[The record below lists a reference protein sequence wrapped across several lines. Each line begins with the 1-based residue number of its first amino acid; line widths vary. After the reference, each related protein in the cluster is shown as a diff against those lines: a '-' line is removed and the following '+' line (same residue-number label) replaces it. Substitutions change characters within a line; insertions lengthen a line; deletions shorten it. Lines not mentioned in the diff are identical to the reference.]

1 MSDQAAVWKF
11 AFGVLVLVFCAV
23 AFVVRKGAPPVAAVP
38 AAVSSQAVPAPVPLA
53 PASAPP
59 AMLEPAPADISD
71 VQEMP
76 VRIRIS
82 LHEAPVVKVHRATR
96 HVARRIIHRKP
107 HRASPSPYVAGR
119 QHYPFDPR
127 DRWQSR
133 ED

>member
-23 AFVVRKGAPPVAAVP
+23 AFVVRKESPPVAAVP
-38 AAVSSQAVPAPVPLA
+38 AAVPSQVAPAPVPLA

-71 VQEMP
+71 AQEMP
-76 VRIRIS
+76 VRIRIA
-82 LHEAPVVKVHRATR
+82 LHEAPVLKVHRATR
-96 HVARRIIHRKP
+96 PVAQRTVHRKP
-107 HRASPSPYVAGR
+107 HRASPYLAGR

-127 DRWQSR
+127 ERWQSR